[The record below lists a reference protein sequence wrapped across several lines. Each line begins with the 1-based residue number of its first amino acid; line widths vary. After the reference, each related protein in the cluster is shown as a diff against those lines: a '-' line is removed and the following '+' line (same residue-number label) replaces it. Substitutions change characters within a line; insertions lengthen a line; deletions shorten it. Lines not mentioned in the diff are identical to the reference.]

1 MGHQVPGKNV
11 VPVNFASSRFGS
23 TVSLYSETYIYTGV
37 QGRKTIN
44 PSGGYPADIQRMS
57 EWWRGCQKGPRT
69 FTNQLINST
78 LLNLLNGKRENQQNA

>member
-37 QGRKTIN
+37 QGREIIN
-44 PSGGYPADIQRMS
+44 PSGGYPTDERVVTRLS
-57 EWWRGCQKGPRT
+57 EMTKNVSP
-69 FTNQLINST
+69 IN
-78 LLNLLNGKRENQQNA
+78 